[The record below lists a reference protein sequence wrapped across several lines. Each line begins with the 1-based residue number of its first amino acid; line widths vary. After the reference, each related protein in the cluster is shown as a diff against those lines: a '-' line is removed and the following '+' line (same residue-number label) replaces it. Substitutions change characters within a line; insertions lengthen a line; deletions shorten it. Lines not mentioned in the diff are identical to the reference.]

1 MIFHK
6 DCKLNSFNNFHAD
19 YIQLEMNSK
28 GKDKLQ
34 ACQLVQKAQSNRERM
49 RVSHNLALRQ
59 P

>member
-6 DCKLNSFNNFHAD
+6 DCQLNSFNNFHAD
-19 YIQLEMNSK
+19 WIQLEMNAK

-49 RVSHNLALRQ
+49 RV
-59 P
+59 